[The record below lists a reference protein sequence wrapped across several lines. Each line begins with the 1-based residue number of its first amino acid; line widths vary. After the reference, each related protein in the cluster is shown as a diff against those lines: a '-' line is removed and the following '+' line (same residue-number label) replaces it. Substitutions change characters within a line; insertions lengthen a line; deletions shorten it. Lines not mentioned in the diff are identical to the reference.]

1 MGKPMTAY
9 SIEMF
14 SRDLITKNVE
24 QGPGYVLGQLA
35 QSDLSMLLLL
45 VKEQY
50 LHTIQCL
57 APDKVANYQRGCI
70 SDYHNIHKEEDF
82 SHQQSWKKTTRVL
95 GPNAVDTIYQ
105 SELWQKLKSIFGEFL
120 VSDEEHF
127 GWPNIYWRLVRPG
140 DSDIGPIHA
149 DKWFWDLG
157 HGDMPD
163 GYRRLKIWIGL
174 RTEAGRNGL
183 RVVPE
188 SHKNTNWRFHGE
200 DKDGLKKPV
209 IDEKEEDLNIVDLPL
224 KAGEFV
230 IFHDELLHG
239 GMPNKGDASRVSLE
253 FTLLIPEV
261 MGL

>member
-1 MGKPMTAY
+1 MEKPMTAY
-9 SIEMF
+9 PIEMF
-14 SRDLITKNVE
+14 SRDLITQNVE
-24 QGPGYVLGQLA
+24 QGLGYVLGQLT
-35 QSDLSMLLLL
+35 STDLAMIVAM

-57 APDKVANYQRGCI
+57 APNKVGHYQQSCI
-70 SDYHNIHKEEDF
+70 SDYHNIHHEDDF

-95 GPNAVDTIYQ
+95 GPAAVETINQ
-105 SELWQKLKSIFGEFL
+105 SELWQKLNNIFGDFL

-140 DSDIGPIHA
+140 DNDIGPIHA

-163 GYRRLKIWIGL
+163 GYRRLKIWIAIY
-174 RTEAGRNGL
+174 TEAGKNGL
-183 RVVPE
+183 RVVPQ
-188 SHKNTNWRFHGE
+188 SHKNIDWRFHGE
-200 DKDGLKKPV
+200 VKDGLKKPV

-224 KAGEFV
+224 SAGEFV

-239 GMPNKGDASRVSLE
+239 GMPNKGESSRVSLE

-261 MGL
+261 IGV